1 MRADDAA
8 HVEAAS
14 YFPAAAEFAMAPE
27 RYLEH
32 LRRIKMRVNLP
43 VIASI
48 NGTTTDRWLEYA
60 KQLDKAGAA
69 AVELNFYHV
78 ATDPNEDGA
87 ALERRLLDVAAV
99 LKESLVVPLAVKLS
113 PFYSALPNVAARL
126 QSIGVD
132 GLVLF
137 NRFYQPDIDPEEV
150 DTTPVMHLS
159 TTDELPLRLQWL
171 AILSE
176 HFTGSLAASGGI
188 HQPLDAVKAV
198 MAGADA
204 VQIVSAL
211 MQHGPWHLATI
222 KRGFEQWCEMHDY
235 ESIDELRDTMSLMH
249 SPDPHAFERGN
260 YLRILQS
267 RRRPAH

>member
-1 MRADDAA
+1 MKLTTTYLGLELAHPFMPGASPLADTLDQVRELEDAGASAIVLRSLFEEQILHRRYGFAPLMRADDAA

-113 PFYSALPNVAARL
+113 PFY
-126 QSIGVD
+126 
-132 GLVLF
+132 
-137 NRFYQPDIDPEEV
+137 
-150 DTTPVMHLS
+150 
-159 TTDELPLRLQWL
+159 
-171 AILSE
+171 
-176 HFTGSLAASGGI
+176 
-188 HQPLDAVKAV
+188 
-198 MAGADA
+198 
-204 VQIVSAL
+204 
-211 MQHGPWHLATI
+211 
-222 KRGFEQWCEMHDY
+222 
-235 ESIDELRDTMSLMH
+235 
-249 SPDPHAFERGN
+249 
-260 YLRILQS
+260 
-267 RRRPAH
+267 